1 MYLFIKCGAKLSV
14 LCATIVGIGLFPDQ
28 MDTMG
33 LFTKTSKYTRPLML
47 FFLFYRIRISNS
59 LKEVTV
65 NLMFFSPF
73 HRVMVLDGF

>member
-1 MYLFIKCGAKLSV
+1 
-14 LCATIVGIGLFPDQ
+14 
-28 MDTMG
+28 
-33 LFTKTSKYTRPLML
+33 ML

-65 NLMFFSPF
+65 NLMFSLPF

>member
-1 MYLFIKCGAKLSV
+1 
-14 LCATIVGIGLFPDQ
+14 
-28 MDTMG
+28 
-33 LFTKTSKYTRPLML
+33 ML

-65 NLMFFSPF
+65 NLMFSSPF